1 MMNKIHKDA
10 TLLTITP
17 YVSVLKLG
25 MPSATENGSI
35 APLEEVGEPYS
46 IGPIEVPLSK

>member
-1 MMNKIHKDA
+1 MNKIHQDA
-10 TLLTITP
+10 TSLMITP
-17 YVSVLKLG
+17 DVSVLKLG

-46 IGPIEVPLSK
+46 IGPIEITLYK